1 MASYHYERLS
11 AMDNSFLASETPT
24 TPMHVAGLEV
34 FEAGP
39 LRTEHGGID
48 IARIRAAYESVLH
61 RMPRYRQKLMWTPVE
76 DRPAWIDDPHFNLD
90 YHLRHVSLPR
100 PGNDAELK
108 RVASRLI
115 ANHLDRRRP
124 LWEAWVIEGL
134 ERDRFAIL
142 AKTHHCMIDGL
153 AGVEIAQLMLSPSP
167 EEEIP
172 EPEPWRPRPAP
183 TPTELLRDEAFRYA
197 GLPLRALRGLRALSN
212 EVEDVGAELR
222 NRYRAMQHFVDAST
236 SASSPTPINGPLGPH
251 RRFDWVTMELDDV
264 KAIRRKLDCTVNDV
278 FLATATQAFRSLL
291 LDEGLDLEEIVF
303 RASTPVSLRP
313 EGDHGTTGNQVAS
326 WFVQL
331 PVGEPDR
338 LAQLRAI
345 RAETGRLKESDEAQG
360 MGIAM
365 AATDLL
371 PTPLLNFAAGFASS
385 AVNTVITNV
394 PGPQI
399 PLYMRGAPLEAIL
412 PGVPLLQNI
421 GLGIA
426 LMTYNG
432 RVFWGLTSDYDLV
445 PDLECF
451 GERVAESFAG
461 LAEAAGVT
469 LAAEAIGQ
477 REA

>member
-1 MASYHYERLS
+1 MAPYYYERLS
-11 AMDNSFLASETPT
+11 AMDNSFLASETAT

-39 LRTEHGGID
+39 LRTEHGGIHVG
-48 IARIRAAYESVLH
+48 RIRAAYRSVLH
-61 RMPRYRQKLMWTPVE
+61 RMPRYRQKLMWVPVE
-76 DRPAWIDDPHFNLD
+76 DRPVWIDDPHFNLD
-90 YHLRHVSLPR
+90 YHIRHVSLPR
-100 PGNDAELK
+100 PGGDAELK
-108 RVASRLI
+108 GVASRLI

-124 LWEAWVIEGL
+124 LWEAWLIEGL

-142 AKTHHCMIDGL
+142 SKTHHCMIDGS

-167 EEEIP
+167 DEELA
-172 EPEPWRPRPAP
+172 EPEPWSPRPAP
-183 TPTELLRDEAFRYA
+183 TPTELFRDEALRYA
-197 GLPLRALRGLRALSN
+197 GLPLRAVRGLRALRN

-222 NRYRAMQHFVDAST
+222 SRYEAMQHFVDAST

-251 RRFDWVTMELDDV
+251 RCFDWLTMALDDV

-291 LDEGLDLEEIVF
+291 QDEGLDLEEMVF

-313 EGDHGTTGNQVAS
+313 EGEHGTTGNQVAT

-338 LAQLRAI
+338 VAQLQAI
-345 RAETGRLKESDEAQG
+345 REETARLKESDQAQG

-365 AATDLL
+365 AATELL

-385 AVNTVITNV
+385 AVNTIVTNV
-394 PGPQI
+394 PGPQV
-399 PLYMRGAPLEAIL
+399 PLYMLGAPLEAIL

-432 RVFWGLTSDYDLV
+432 RVFWGLTSDFDLV
-445 PDLECF
+445 PDLGSF
-451 GERVAESFAG
+451 GERVTESFAG
-461 LAEAAGVT
+461 LAEAAGVA
-469 LAAEAIGQ
+469 LSASPGSA
-477 REA
+477 